1 MTAYTQQGGV
11 WIRVIALVAVAF
23 GLMTIKE
30 GGTVLFGGEAAREA
44 AGRYV
49 PFVLWFNFAAGF
61 AYVLAGVGLWLRE
74 RWAAWLAIAIAAA
87 TALVFIAFG
96 LYIQSDGAHETR
108 TVIAMTVRTAAWTGI
123 AVMGWHR
130 LLRRAG

>member
-1 MTAYTQQGGV
+1 MAALMQEGRF
-11 WIRVIALVAVAF
+11 WIRAVALVAVAF
-23 GLMTIKE
+23 GLLTIKE

-49 PFVLWFNFAAGF
+49 PFVLWFNFTAGF

-96 LYIQSDGAHETR
+96 IYIQSDGAHETR
-108 TVIAMTVRTAAWTGI
+108 TVIAMTVRTAVWAVI
-123 AVMGWHR
+123 AVLGWYR